1 MLHLKTLRLVEKAIL
16 KRRLVLIPIST
27 NLSSIKKK
35 QYDNNIEELKKILK
49 KTLHRGRP
57 YLYIRFCKEN
67 LFDPESFEKI
77 HIKDFHQLRG
87 HLNLGKSGLCNV
99 AFLTKLYFLP

>member
-67 LFDPESFEKI
+67 LFDPEIS
-77 HIKDFHQLRG
+77 HQRFSPVKG
-87 HLNLGKSGLCNV
+87 ASKSGKKWAL
-99 AFLTKLYFLP
+99 